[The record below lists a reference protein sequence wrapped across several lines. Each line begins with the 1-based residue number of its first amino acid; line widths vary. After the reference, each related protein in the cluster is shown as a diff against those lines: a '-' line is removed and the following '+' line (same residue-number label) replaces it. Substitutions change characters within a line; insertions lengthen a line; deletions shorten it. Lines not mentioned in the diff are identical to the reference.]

1 MTRGG
6 PKRAGVLVAGAAVT
20 PQDAETLTGTGAFS
34 LVGGVVPGQPGVEL
48 G

>member
-1 MTRGG
+1 LEALGYDPQTSGG
-6 PKRAGVLVAGAAVT
+6 LLAAVT
-20 PQDAETLTGTGAFS
+20 PQDAETLTGTGVFS